1 MRLICIHFFILFQ
14 EPLVVVVSCKDIL
27 RQIIT
32 SIGATIRTAGVVKME
47 NSKRIAWLSVEIPS
61 KDGTRGMVRLQNF

>member
-1 MRLICIHFFILFQ
+1 MWLICIHFFIHFW
-14 EPLVVVVSCKDIL
+14 EPLVVVVSRKDIL

-32 SIGATIRTAGVVKME
+32 RIGATIRTAGVVKME
-47 NSKRIAWLSVEIPS
+47 NSKSVEIPS